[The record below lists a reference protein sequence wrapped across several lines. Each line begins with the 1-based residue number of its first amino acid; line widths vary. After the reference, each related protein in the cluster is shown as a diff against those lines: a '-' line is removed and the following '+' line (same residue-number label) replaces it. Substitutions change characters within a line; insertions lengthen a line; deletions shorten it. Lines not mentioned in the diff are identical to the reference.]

1 MKRILLVHTGC
12 NTLKASDKEA
22 DNLPTKLLVCVGTQ
36 VMLTT
41 NLWTKKGL
49 VNSLIGM
56 IKDVLWETGQDL
68 SVSMLSLL
76 LVCFS
81 EYSGPDFPLYR
92 SKIILI
98 FPVTC

>member
-1 MKRILLVHTGC
+1 MHTGR
-12 NTLKASDKEA
+12 NTLKVSNKEA
-22 DNLPTKLLVCVGTQ
+22 DNLPTELLVCVGTQ

-49 VNSLIGM
+49 VNGLIGM

-68 SVSMLSLL
+68 SVSMPSLL
-76 LVCFS
+76 LVRFS

-92 SKIILI
+92 SKIIPI